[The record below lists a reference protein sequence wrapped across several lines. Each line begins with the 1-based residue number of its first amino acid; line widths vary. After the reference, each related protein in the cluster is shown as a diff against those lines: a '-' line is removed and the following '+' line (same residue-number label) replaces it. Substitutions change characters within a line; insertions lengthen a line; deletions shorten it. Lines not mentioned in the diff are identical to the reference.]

1 MPNDCNGQSQS
12 KNLSLCVLNLT
23 LEFDWGF
30 GLKAHSLDPT
40 NGFGLKEL
48 LLAERDINVNILL
61 SSFLF

>member
-23 LEFDWGF
+23 GGF

-48 LLAERDINVNILL
+48 LLAERDINVNIPIILVV
-61 SSFLF
+61 